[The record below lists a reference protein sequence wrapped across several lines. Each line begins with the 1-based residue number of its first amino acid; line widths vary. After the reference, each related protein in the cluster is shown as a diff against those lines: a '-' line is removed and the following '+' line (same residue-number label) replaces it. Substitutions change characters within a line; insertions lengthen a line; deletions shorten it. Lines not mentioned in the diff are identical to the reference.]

1 MTAVRAEERVVL
13 SLRRRG
19 LADMAEKKK
28 TTTRKTTTRKKK
40 VAPTHEQIATRAY
53 FVSLDEPGR
62 GELDNWLRAERELA
76 TA

>member
-1 MTAVRAEERVVL
+1 
-13 SLRRRG
+13 
-19 LADMAEKKK
+19 MAEKKK